1 MQRCTVRVVYLRT
14 FVLSYCTFE
23 IKYVESIIPSNED
36 ILWKYNY
43 IDIYLRSYGSTT
55 TKVRKY
61 ESTKVRKYFRKYLR
75 TKIFTA
81 VHVHV
86 QLYTYS
92 TRTYLRTRFRN
103 ILWAILYS
111 TKVRTTKVSIIC
123 PICIT
128 TYWTLA
134 INK

>member
-1 MQRCTVRVVYLRT
+1 MYLRT

-61 ESTKVRKYFRKYLR
+61 ESTKVLSKVSSYEDIHSCTR
-75 TKIFTA
+75 TCT
-81 VHVHV
+81 VVHV
-86 QLYTYS
+86 QYTHVPSYTFS
-92 TRTYLRTRFRN
+92 
-103 ILWAILYS
+103 
-111 TKVRTTKVSIIC
+111 
-123 PICIT
+123 
-128 TYWTLA
+128 
-134 INK
+134 